1 VPYRWTTLGWTW
13 SNILKNSSVEMLFR
27 TCAFLSAQRTMQ
39 YAAHHFLPTLHSI
52 ENVLHSGTE
61 FCTFNPFV
69 VGSTPAGPT
78 THKVKTPS
86 AHVLG
91 VFLWAFETLRTRCQH
106 FVLTLR
112 LHQK

>member
-1 VPYRWTTLGWTW
+1 
-13 SNILKNSSVEMLFR
+13 
-27 TCAFLSAQRTMQ
+27 MQ
-39 YAAHHFLPTLHSI
+39 YAAHHFLRTLHSI
-52 ENVLHSGTE
+52 ENVLYSGTE

-78 THKVKTPS
+78 THKVKTPC
-86 AHVLG
+86 ARVLG

>member
-1 VPYRWTTLGWTW
+1 M
-13 SNILKNSSVEMLFR
+13 KNSSAKNFQTFECL
-27 TCAFLSAQRTMQ
+27 CAATRTMQ
-39 YAAHHFLPTLHSI
+39 YAAHRFLRTLYSI
-52 ENVLHSGTE
+52 ENALHSGTE

-69 VGSTPAGPT
+69 VVSTPAGPT
-78 THKVKTPS
+78 THKVKTPC
-86 AHVLG
+86 ARVLG